1 MEQYDLYENE
11 SFANQLREKA
21 FKSKQFKL
29 ECFIKDFLELANK
42 AAEQGKTHF
51 NYYCIAR
58 DKLITE
64 EIGDWL
70 RKEGFSFKVNSDQRD
85 GDWLEITF

>member
-29 ECFIKDFLELANK
+29 ECFIKDFRNLLIKQLNKVKHILVIIVLLAIN
-42 AAEQGKTHF
+42 
-51 NYYCIAR
+51 
-58 DKLITE
+58 
-64 EIGDWL
+64 
-70 RKEGFSFKVNSDQRD
+70 
-85 GDWLEITF
+85 

>member
-21 FKSKQFKL
+21 LKSKQFKL
-29 ECFIKDFLELANK
+29 ECFIKDFSELANK
-42 AAEQGKTHF
+42 AAEQGKTYF
-51 NYYCIAR
+51 SYYCIAR

>member
-1 MEQYDLYENE
+1 M
-11 SFANQLREKA
+11 
-21 FKSKQFKL
+21 
-29 ECFIKDFLELANK
+29 
-42 AAEQGKTHF
+42 
-51 NYYCIAR
+51 
-58 DKLITE
+58 ITE